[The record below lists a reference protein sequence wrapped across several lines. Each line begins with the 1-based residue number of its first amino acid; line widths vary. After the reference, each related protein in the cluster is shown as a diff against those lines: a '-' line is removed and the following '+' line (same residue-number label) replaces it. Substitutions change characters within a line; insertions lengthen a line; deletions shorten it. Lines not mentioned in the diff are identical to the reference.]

1 MSVAAVA
8 RFGVSANPLDSGCV
22 GGKVVSMNDW
32 DRLAQLLLEAAGDEV
47 AERGCPIWVRV
58 LDPPDGDREK
68 AFALALSD
76 EPDGLLGW
84 VATPDCQAVG
94 LVATGRLR
102 ALPGAP
108 AGAIDPGRDRLRL
121 ACLVTRHGEV
131 VTKMALPDGTGN
143 GLSNYDAPSEGR
155 MLDSLRRCFE
165 LRTPPPPVGP
175 GRLQAVAWLVAI
187 LEHGTAAS
195 RQLSWSDVS
204 RLHPVALA
212 LGTDLGGSDAGLLS
226 GLLRLA
232 ASAWSW
238 EDLRRQAE
246 RDACLADVIDPKL
259 ARWMDEG
266 MFARWILSE
275 LPSPDELLARV
286 RPYLAP
292 SAARRLVHA
301 VHASGQTEAA
311 GASS

>member
-1 MSVAAVA
+1 MC
-8 RFGVSANPLDSGCV
+8 RWE
-22 GGKVVSMNDW
+22 VVSMNDW

-47 AERGCPIWVRV
+47 AERGCPMWVRV
-58 LDPPDGDREK
+58 VDPPDGDREK

-108 AGAIDPGRDRLRL
+108 TGAIDPGRDRLRL

-131 VTKMALPDGTGN
+131 VAKMALPDGAGN
-143 GLSNYDAPSEGR
+143 ALSRNDAPPSEGR
-155 MLDSLRRCFE
+155 MLDSLRRCFG
-165 LRTPPPPVGP
+165 LPTPPPPVGP

-187 LEHGTAAS
+187 LERGTAAP
-195 RQLSWSDVS
+195 RRLSWSDVS

-212 LGTDLGGSDAGLLS
+212 LGTDLGGSDARLLTGLLH
-226 GLLRLA
+226 LA

-238 EDLRRQAE
+238 EDLRQQAE
-246 RDACLADVIDPKL
+246 RDAGLADVIDPKL
-259 ARWMDEG
+259 AGWMDEG

-292 SAARRLVHA
+292 SAARRLAHA
-301 VHASGQTEAA
+301 VHASGQNEAA
-311 GASS
+311 GAAS

>member
-1 MSVAAVA
+1 VSVE
-8 RFGVSANPLDSGCV
+8 
-22 GGKVVSMNDW
+22 VVSMNDW
-32 DRLAQLLLEAAGDEV
+32 NKFAQLLLEAAGDEV
-47 AERGCPIWVRV
+47 AERGSPIWVRV
-58 LDPPDGDREK
+58 LDSPDGDREK

-102 ALPGAP
+102 ALPGAA
-108 AGAIDPGRDRLRL
+108 AGTVDPGRDRLRL

-131 VTKMALPDGTGN
+131 VCKMSLPDGTAT
-143 GLSNYDAPSEGR
+143 GLIKSDAPSEGR
-155 MLDSLRRCFE
+155 MLDSLRRCFG
-165 LRTPPPPVGP
+165 LPTPPPPIGP

-187 LEHGTAAS
+187 LEQGTAA
-195 RQLSWSDVS
+195 RRRLSWSDVS

-212 LGTDLGGSDAGLLS
+212 LGTDLRESDTGLLS
-226 GLLRLA
+226 SLLRVA
-232 ASAWSW
+232 GSAWSW
-238 EDLRRQAE
+238 EDFRQQAE
-246 RDACLADVIDPKL
+246 RHACLVDLIDPKL
-259 ARWMDEG
+259 AGWMDEG

-286 RPYLAP
+286 RAYLAP
-292 SAARRLVHA
+292 SAARRLAHA

-311 GASS
+311 GATG